1 MDHAGQMRLGKV
13 FRKALKTT
21 ESVRVSPIPAQ
32 VKQRTRE
39 RGPNSI
45 GRGRGGRR
53 RASARK
59 SSRIPKRKGG

>member
-1 MDHAGQMRLGKV
+1 
-13 FRKALKTT
+13 LKTT

-39 RGPNSI
+39 RGASWM
-45 GRGRGGRR
+45 GRARGGRR

-59 SSRIPKRKGG
+59 IVSYPKAERRLVKEAMFGLEKF